1 MSEKKI
7 IHFKE
12 QFISEEAAVLIND
25 LNLDVQFGF
34 YDHEKVKKQK
44 LIFNLKLFINPN
56 KYNDKDLKEIVDYD
70 KIILIIKNILK
81 NQINFLETLADKIL
95 KEIFQDNRIY
105 KIHIKIE
112 KPDAVKECISVGYEI
127 TKKRNS

>member
-12 QFISEEAAVLIND
+12 QFIAEEATVLIND

-34 YDHEKVKKQK
+34 YEHEKVKKQK

-56 KYNDKDLKEIVDYD
+56 KYSDKDLKEIVDYD

-81 NQINFLETLADKIL
+81 NQINFLETLADKII
-95 KEIFQDNRIY
+95 KEIFQDYRIY

-112 KPDAVKECISVGYEI
+112 KPDAVKECKSVGYEI
-127 TKKRNS
+127 IKKRNS